1 MIPPPAGG
9 GATTQQESFVY
20 LLKSGRDGTCYVG
33 WTTDLSRR
41 LVEHNSGLS
50 FFSRCKRPWRLV
62 GFERFRSPEEAKARE
77 RALKHNPRMLQLFK
91 KRVLNRPTTCVSA
104 KGWLPNGSRLP
115 TADHTGGGTRQV
127 VG

>member
-20 LLKSGRDGTCYVG
+20 LLRSCRDGTCYVG

-41 LVEHNSGLS
+41 LVEHNNGLS
-50 FFSRCKRPWRLV
+50 FFSHRKRPWQLV
-62 GFERFRSPEEAKARE
+62 GFERFRNPQEAKARE
-77 RALKHNPRMLQLFK
+77 STLKRNPRMLQLFK
-91 KRVLNRPTTCVSA
+91 KRVLNQAAVGRS
-104 KGWLPNGSRLP
+104 
-115 TADHTGGGTRQV
+115 RQV